1 MQVDTRRTEQ
11 CLRFLFPRHLPVSIL
26 DFPFLDQMI
35 LEQDF
40 FLKRVNSFFHPWIKL
55 VMLTIGQFVRE
66 DTEGKENSSTKE
78 ELKASAVSRQSL
90 SVLFIQQIQINHA
103 HSLELKD
110 NIQHQRG
117 QILYCMSTYL

>member
-103 HSLELKD
+103 HSLELKA